1 MARRKNI
8 NEVQVMAKSKQPTI
22 KDVSSLAGVGIS
34 TVSRYINKSGYVS
47 EEVSAKIEQAINELK
62 FVPSNY
68 ARILKGSITKTL
80 TLIVPDIMNPY
91 YAEMYSTIQQL
102 AEEREYYVYLYQSR
116 SKEESE
122 LKAVMMCGRMS
133 SDGVIFCSDNRS
145 KRVEEALKELH
156 TPTVVS
162 HLYEDELYFD
172 TIYSQD
178 GEGIYLMTRYLLE
191 HGHTRIGYAGGSIN
205 SYINEKRRNGYK
217 RALKEAGA
225 VLNEDYIFEM
235 DFSVNA
241 GYRAGKYF
249 TTLKER
255 PTAICSANDLIALGV
270 ITGLM
275 EQEVKVPE
283 EISVSGEDNIEF
295 GKLWKPSLT
304 TVDNSGSKFGE
315 LACEMLFERIMDG
328 YEGEPRAVRAER
340 KIVERLSTRSLIE

>member
-1 MARRKNI
+1 MTK
-8 NEVQVMAKSKQPTI
+8 AKQSTI
-22 KDVSSLAGVGIS
+22 KDVSNLAGVGIS

-47 EEVSAKIEQAINELK
+47 EEVSAKIEDAIKELK

-91 YAEMYSTIQQL
+91 YAEMYSTIQRL
-102 AEEREYYVYLYQSR
+102 AEEREYYVYLYQSKSR
-116 SKEESE
+116 EENE
-122 LKAVMMCGRMS
+122 LKAVTMCGRMS

-145 KRVEEALKELH
+145 QRVEQALKELH
-156 TPTVVS
+156 IPTVVS
-162 HLYEDELYFD
+162 HLYQDALHFD

-178 GEGIYLMTRYLLE
+178 GQGIYIMTKYFIE
-191 HGHTRIGYAGGSIN
+191 QGHTRIGYAGGSIN

-217 RALKEAGA
+217 RALKEHG
-225 VLNEDYIFEM
+225 VSVNEDYIFEM

-249 TTLKER
+249 TTLQER
-255 PTAICSANDLIALGV
+255 PTAICAANDLIALGV

-275 EQEVKVPE
+275 ELEVKVPD

-315 LACEMLFERIMDG
+315 LACKMIFERISDG
-328 YEGEPRAVRAER
+328 FDGEPRAVQSER
-340 KIVERLSTRSLIE
+340 KIVERRSTKSLKK